1 MKVTVHRAG
10 GESKKERGWSRAPHP
25 HQLSVPGP
33 RTGVP
38 TPKPSAV
45 PAVPTCVPALG
56 VALAR
61 VAQPQLAPGVGKVDE
76 EDELDE
82 DEEEGADHTKV
93 KPDLR
98 GRENPVKSREN
109 GNSARAGAHG
119 SGDAGSGPGFNPVLR
134 DNPAMQRTLGQ
145 LLT

>member
-1 MKVTVHRAG
+1 M
-10 GESKKERGWSRAPHP
+10 
-25 HQLSVPGP
+25 
-33 RTGVP
+33 
-38 TPKPSAV
+38 V

-98 GRENPVKSREN
+98 GREKTVKSRDN
-109 GNSARAGAHG
+109 GNLAMAGAHG
-119 SGDAGSGPGFNPVLR
+119 SRDASSSPGFDPVLR
-134 DNPAMQRTLGQ
+134 VNPEMQRMARAAPHLR
-145 LLT
+145 